1 MGHPIGYFS
10 GMSYSGIWQ
19 NQAQIDKARAAGKAV
34 VDGAQPGDCIWDD
47 WNGDK
52 QISFSED
59 RHEIGNPHPD
69 VTLGVSLGFDWRG
82 FDFGVTGSG
91 AFGMQV
97 MQCYRTALLA
107 SPYDNYTVD
116 AFDRWHGEGTSNTMP
131 RLAVGSTN
139 EQWVS
144 TRYMQDADYFKIQNV
159 TLGYDF
165 ARLWK
170 QEYFSKFRIYVQA
183 QNLYTFTKYTGVDP
197 EVGSSGGKDSW
208 ARGIDVGLYPTARTF
223 IIGASI
229 NFKDKKDKAAT
240 VAPKVVYQVDNSE
253 IDRLNGEINRLRAQM
268 NQPAPAAKEKV
279 VVKESVLTYPYFVN
293 FDLNV
298 TDVVN
303 REKVNLKNIA
313 EMIKEAPAGTKFNV
327 IGYADKA
334 TGTAE
339 HNAWL
344 AEHRAQNVYD
354 VLVKEFGVPASSLIL
369 DSKGGVGDMFYNS
382 NELSRAVIISE
393 VK

>member
-1 MGHPIGYFS
+1 M
-10 GMSYSGIWQ
+10 
-19 NQAQIDKARAAGKAV
+19 
-34 VDGAQPGDCIWDD
+34 
-47 WNGDK
+47 
-52 QISFSED
+52 
-59 RHEIGNPHPD
+59 
-69 VTLGVSLGFDWRG
+69 
-82 FDFGVTGSG
+82 
-91 AFGMQV
+91 
-97 MQCYRTALLA
+97 
-107 SPYDNYTVD
+107 
-116 AFDRWHGEGTSNTMP
+116 
-131 RLAVGSTN
+131 
-139 EQWVS
+139 
-144 TRYMQDADYFKIQNV
+144 
-159 TLGYDF
+159 
-165 ARLWK
+165 
-170 QEYFSKFRIYVQA
+170 
-183 QNLYTFTKYTGVDP
+183 
-197 EVGSSGGKDSW
+197 
-208 ARGIDVGLYPTARTF
+208 
-223 IIGASI
+223 
-229 NFKDKKDKAAT
+229 
-240 VAPKVVYQVDNSE
+240 DNSE